1 MFNSKRIFMEKT
13 DIRILR
19 AKAKDLGIKY
29 ITSYTKAQLIDKIV
43 QAENQLALNDLQNM
57 MNGVSTKTPIVPVII
72 NVRVPKHKPY
82 KLNIIHE

>member
-1 MFNSKRIFMEKT
+1 MEKT